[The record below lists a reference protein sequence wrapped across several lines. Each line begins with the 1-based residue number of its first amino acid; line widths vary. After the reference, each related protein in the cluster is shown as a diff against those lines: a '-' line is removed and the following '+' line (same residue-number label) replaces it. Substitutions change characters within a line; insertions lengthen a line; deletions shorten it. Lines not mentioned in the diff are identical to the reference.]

1 MVNVEEKIEELEERM
16 RRLEV
21 QVFKKKGETEKT
33 APLLTRLQPR
43 LEDLKI
49 PTKTISALHSRIR
62 KVSYWNLVLLL
73 LYFASDGLTYSNIM
87 EMSKELKKPVSYDW
101 LNTEFHR
108 KKYSGLVRS
117 ESISGSQEKAYLLNE
132 PGRRKA
138 EVFIATLEVEDR

>member
-1 MVNVEEKIEELEERM
+1 MVNVEEKIKELEERIL
-16 RRLEV
+16 RLEV
-21 QVFKKKGETEKT
+21 RVFNEKGATGKV
-33 APLLTRLQPR
+33 APFKGPQPK

-49 PTKTISALHSRIR
+49 PAKLLTTLQTRIR

-73 LYFASDGLTYSNIM
+73 LYFASGGLTYSNIM
-87 EMSKELKKPVSYDW
+87 EMSKQLRKPVSYDW

-117 ESISGSQEKAYLLNE
+117 ESVSGSQEKAYSLNE

-138 EVFIATLEVEDR
+138 EVFLQTLELDDR